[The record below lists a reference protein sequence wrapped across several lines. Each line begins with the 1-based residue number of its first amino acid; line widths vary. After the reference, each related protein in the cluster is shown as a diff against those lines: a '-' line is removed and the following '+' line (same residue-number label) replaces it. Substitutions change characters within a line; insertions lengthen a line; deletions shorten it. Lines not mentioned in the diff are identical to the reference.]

1 MGVDPAKEI
10 DMPITSIN
18 IAAHLK
24 SLQRQARQEARG
36 APYAVY
42 ALLDPID
49 QETTEGASQ
58 FDGIPFYVGQSSQVE
73 IRLRQH
79 FRSSRKLEGD
89 SQMVHRRIAD
99 MLAAGRL
106 PRLAILEIARTRSQ
120 SLMGELRWGQHMMR
134 AGFALANTSPD
145 MIRPM
150 EYDELD
156 AWLEFRRRSMLASEA
171 AREGAVIVHGCI
183 CGRADRLIDPAD
195 YAACWSRRMRVLKI
209 ANGTRQCPRC
219 GRECEWWLGD
229 RRLLMASFVSDYDQP
244 APIANNSSS

>member
-1 MGVDPAKEI
+1 
-10 DMPITSIN
+10 MPITSIN
-18 IAAHLK
+18 IAAHVK

-42 ALLDPID
+42 ALLDPTD
-49 QETTEGASQ
+49 QGTAQGASQ

-79 FRSSRKLEGD
+79 FRSARRLAGD

-120 SLMGELRWGQHMMR
+120 SLIGELRWGQHMMR
-134 AGFALANTSPD
+134 VGFALANTSPD
-145 MIRPM
+145 MIGPM

-171 AREGAVIVHGCI
+171 AREGAVIVHRCI

-195 YAACWSRRMRVLKI
+195 HAACWSRRLRVLKI

-229 RRLLMASFVSDYDQP
+229 RRLLMTSFVSEHDQP
-244 APIANNSSS
+244 VPIAHNSSC

>member
-1 MGVDPAKEI
+1 
-10 DMPITSIN
+10 MPVIPIN

-36 APYAVY
+36 APYVIY

-58 FDGIPFYVGQSSQVE
+58 FDGIPFYVGQSCQVE

-89 SQMVHRRIAD
+89 SQQVHRRIAD
-99 MLAAGRL
+99 MLAVGRL

-120 SLMGELRWGQHMMR
+120 SLIGELRWGQHMMR
-134 AGFALANTSPD
+134 AGFTLANTSPD

-171 AREGAVIVHGCI
+171 AREGAVIVHRCT
-183 CGRADRLIDPAD
+183 CGRADRWIEPAD
-195 YAACWSRRMRVLKI
+195 YAACWSRRLRVLKI

-219 GRECEWWLGD
+219 GRDCEWWLGD
-229 RRLLMASFVSDYDQP
+229 RRLLMTSFVHDHHQP
-244 APIANNSSS
+244 AQIAQRSSG